1 MEDLVRRAVGGDAH
15 AIEQLIRETTGSVR
29 TVVLSYVKDHD
40 EASDIVQEVFLRA
53 IQRLDSLDDPARF
66 RPWIYAIA
74 RNAGLDHLR
83 HARRRVGLPGPN
95 MEAQDPVDPDAGPEV
110 LAEVREL
117 AERVRVGIMR
127 LNPRDATLLAMVCT
141 LGFTP
146 TDVAGALGM
155 TPTAAKVAIHRARQ
169 RLRNAMLLETTMTS
183 GAVERATGCE
193 DFQAYVAKEE
203 LVEAALHAR
212 ACAVCTSGARPVS
225 RA

>member
-15 AIEQLIRETTGSVR
+15 AIEQLVRETSGSVR

-74 RNAGLDHLR
+74 RNAGLDHVR
-83 HARRRVGLPGPN
+83 QSRRRLGLPGLN
-95 MEAQDPVDPDAGPEV
+95 TEAQDPVDTDAGPEM

-117 AERVRVGIMR
+117 AERVRLGIMR
-127 LNPRDATLLAMVCT
+127 LSPRDATLLAMVCT

-169 RLRNAMLLETTMTS
+169 RLRNAMLLETTMGTRVAES
-183 GAVERATGCE
+183 AVGC
-193 DFQAYVAKEE
+193 DAFQGYLAKEE

-212 ACAVCTSGARPVS
+212 ACSVCTAGS
-225 RA
+225 RATV

>member
-1 MEDLVRRAVGGDAH
+1 MEDLVRRAVQGDAH
-15 AIEQLIRETTGSVR
+15 AIEQLVRETSGSVR

-53 IQRLDSLDDPARF
+53 IQRLDSLDDPSRF

-74 RNAGLDHLR
+74 RNAGLDHVR
-83 HARRRVGLPGPN
+83 QSRRRLGLPGPN
-95 MEAQDPVDPDAGPEV
+95 TESQDPVDPDAGPEM

-117 AERVRVGIMR
+117 AERVRLGLMR
-127 LNPRDATLLAMVCT
+127 LAPRDATLLAMVCT

-146 TDVAGALGM
+146 TDVAAALGM

-169 RLRNAMLLETTMTS
+169 RLRNAMLLETSMS
-183 GAVERATGCE
+183 PESAARAAGCE
-193 DFQAYVAKEE
+193 DFQVFVANEE

-212 ACAVCTSGARPVS
+212 ACAVCTAGS
-225 RA
+225 RAAV